1 MPLHK
6 AISMTVTDGDV
17 GYMMAIMLLARG
29 AQVDAKDAEG
39 EAPIHHACRNRS
51 LPAVQLLLQ
60 HGADANVV
68 TSSGSTPLHLLF
80 EFLCQGIFYE
90 AEHLSILRELLAHGA
105 APARRDAAGLRPYDH
120 INMVDMFGSVD
131 PFRPVMSNILLTAE
145 QDEQCHARRSCLLAT
160 TTLLALGADVANFA
174 PCQPGDA

>member
-1 MPLHK
+1 M
-6 AISMTVTDGDV
+6 DCDV
-17 GYMMAIMLLARG
+17 GYMMAIMLLAHG

-39 EAPIHHACRNRS
+39 EAPIHYACRNHS

-80 EFLCQGIFYE
+80 EVLCQGTFYE
-90 AEHLSILRELLAHGA
+90 AEHRSILQELLAHGA

-120 INMVDMFGSVD
+120 INMADMFGPSD
-131 PFRPVMSNILLTAE
+131 PLKPVMSNILLTAE
-145 QDEQCHARRSCLLAT
+145 QKWVRDEQWCARRSCLFLRMRPESGHIVC
-160 TTLLALGADVANFA
+160 LLSARLFGAMVKFL
-174 PCQPGDA
+174 